1 MHDGWLPPSIK
12 LKHESR
18 YHSTRK
24 KARAKEAAGYI
35 KKKTQDGERNRVG
48 GRRVR
53 NVRRREK
60 RIEAIKETIMMYIK
74 VKEETEK

>member
-12 LKHESR
+12 LKHESQ
-18 YHSTRK
+18 YDEKKSTSKRSS
-24 KARAKEAAGYI
+24 RLY

-53 NVRRREK
+53 NDRRREK
-60 RIEAIKETIMMYIK
+60 RMEAIKETIMIYIS
-74 VKEETEK
+74 ERRN